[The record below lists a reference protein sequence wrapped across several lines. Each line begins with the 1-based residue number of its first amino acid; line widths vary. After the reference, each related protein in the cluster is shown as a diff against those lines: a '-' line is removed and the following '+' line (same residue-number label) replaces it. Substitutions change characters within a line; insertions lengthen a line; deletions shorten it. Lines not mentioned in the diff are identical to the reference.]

1 MRSTG
6 GIGQHAAVRAH
17 ESSGLLHPAVSAIR
31 STERWHSQTVAR
43 AEKVACSPSDDRCYS
58 LPYPLEEVRASCS
71 PKGRFV
77 SGVPAGSSSPTRGA
91 TAGMSG
97 SMCTPAR
104 VACGARR
111 SQAVVIVGCSESG
124 FLSPHSSTEARGRCA
139 RVPEAGIVL
148 CCPDRSVDAGDGRC
162 PRCQ

>member
-71 PKGRFV
+71 PKGRCRI
-77 SGVPAGSSSPTRGA
+77 GGTR
-91 TAGMSG
+91 
-97 SMCTPAR
+97 R
-104 VACGARR
+104 
-111 SQAVVIVGCSESG
+111 VIVANAGRDSWDVWLDVHTGEGRLRRQTQSG
-124 FLSPHSSTEARGRCA
+124 GRDRRLFRE
-139 RVPEAGIVL
+139 RV
-148 CCPDRSVDAGDGRC
+148 SVATL
-162 PRCQ
+162 